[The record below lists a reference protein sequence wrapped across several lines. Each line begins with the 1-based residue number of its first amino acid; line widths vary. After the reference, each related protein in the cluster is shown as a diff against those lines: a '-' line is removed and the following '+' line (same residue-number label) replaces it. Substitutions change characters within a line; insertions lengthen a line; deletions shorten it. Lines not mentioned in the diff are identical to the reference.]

1 MCQTAVIS
9 KNISNLG
16 IRTFEQRMN
25 LNQNVYKTRKLTFLN
40 KGLDLL
46 YDMLYEQFESI
57 SPEDYKVFGNNL
69 EILLETLDKFVKA
82 LKNLENDILKNE
94 IEKLESNYS
103 ALDEINKD
111 IKNYRINST
120 IGDEFKTLLSQLPI
134 YNYDPNL

>member
-16 IRTFEQRMN
+16 KRTFEQRMN
-25 LNQNVYKTRKLTFLN
+25 LNLNVYKTRKLTFLN
-40 KGLDLL
+40 RGLDLL
-46 YDMLYEQFESI
+46 YNMLYEQFESI
-57 SPEDYKVFGNNL
+57 SAEDYKVFGNNL

-82 LKNLENDILKNE
+82 LKNLENDILKTE

-120 IGDEFKTLLSQLPI
+120 VRNEFKTLLSHLPI
-134 YNYDPNL
+134 YNYDSHL